1 MTDRA
6 LDDLIAAVEEGQI
19 STDLIMKA
27 FGNGWDDIRVLAAF
41 SGDLNAAKALH
52 EALLPGWMPVIQ
64 MLTDGNWLVE
74 MWPPDN
80 GPCEISVENADPARA
95 WLIAILKAYRGMQ
108 A

>member
-6 LDDLIAAVEEGQI
+6 LDDLIAAVEAG
-19 STDLIMKA
+19 T
-27 FGNGWDDIRVLAAF
+27 FLANDALSPRANESIAYRAF

-95 WLIAILKAYRGMQ
+95 WLIAILKAVQGMQ
-108 A
+108 E